1 MSLKGL
7 CVRFNVLFCVA
18 SGSLI
23 FWGYNMAY
31 PSATNLALICLPVC
45 LASAF
50 GWHCAKTGRLL
61 LLAMILAGAMILLTV
76 WIYLRTEQIFL
87 CFPGLLGL
95 GNLCMLPLLKKRPQ
109 EGS

>member
-1 MSLKGL
+1 MNLNDL
-7 CVRFNVLFCVA
+7 CVRFNILFCVA
-18 SGSLI
+18 SGSLV

-31 PSATNLALICLPVC
+31 TSATTLALISLPVC

-50 GWHCAKTGRLL
+50 GWHCAKTGRPLL
-61 LLAMILAGAMILLTV
+61 WAMILAGAMIPLSV

-95 GNLCMLPLLKKRPQ
+95 GNLCMLPFLKKRSG
-109 EGS
+109 EAS